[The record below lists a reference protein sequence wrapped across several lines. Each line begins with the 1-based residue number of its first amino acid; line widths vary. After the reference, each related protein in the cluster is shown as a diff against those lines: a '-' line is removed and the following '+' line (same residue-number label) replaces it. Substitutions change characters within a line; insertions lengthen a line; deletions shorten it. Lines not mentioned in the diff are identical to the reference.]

1 MQMSQVMDGAHGMW
15 KMKMH
20 FQENIGVATR
30 SRDGKFFNS
39 AAGCSG
45 SNHNLNF
52 IVSIQVGDNSH
63 STSLFDAGLLDS
75 LWISSRTIPTSPM
88 ANDPKWLIIFNI
100 FSIIRKEGKSCSG
113 QGVSTVSCWVV
124 FANFLVITFVNWP
137 RQQQF
142 PPKWPP
148 TWQHLRSE
156 DTRLDRGRVMAAA
169 LSMQIYQTRYMETDS
184 DPCKNWIAS
193 KTFRFKYIRRIH

>member
-1 MQMSQVMDGAHGMW
+1 M
-15 KMKMH
+15 
-20 FQENIGVATR
+20 
-30 SRDGKFFNS
+30 
-39 AAGCSG
+39 
-45 SNHNLNF
+45 
-52 IVSIQVGDNSH
+52 
-63 STSLFDAGLLDS
+63 
-75 LWISSRTIPTSPM
+75 
-88 ANDPKWLIIFNI
+88 
-100 FSIIRKEGKSCSG
+100 
-113 QGVSTVSCWVV
+113 STVSCWVV

-148 TWQHLRSE
+148 TLQHLRSE

-193 KTFRFKYIRRIH
+193 KTFRFKYQKDTLKLNLSWTLNLCNCSRCVGRGCKEQCRTLDHLEIVVAADISFQRRRAGAGAGTGRGRGTWRGMGRG

>member
-1 MQMSQVMDGAHGMW
+1 MGCGKW
-15 KMKMH
+15 KCISRKTSESRLAAVTES
-20 FQENIGVATR
+20 FSTR
-30 SRDGKFFNS
+30 PRD
-39 AAGCSG
+39 AAGPIIIWILLFQFKLETI
-45 SNHNLNF
+45 H
-52 IVSIQVGDNSH
+52 IQH
-63 STSLFDAGLLDS
+63 WLFDAGLLDS

-100 FSIIRKEGKSCSG
+100 FFIIRTEGKTCSG

-148 TWQHLRSE
+148 TLQHLRSE